1 MFQKPASEHA
11 NINEQNKHDN
21 IDEVETVV
29 GPSVV
34 VEGDFAS
41 EGNIIVKGTVSG
53 SVKTTKLLAVERG
66 ASIFA
71 NVRAGSAL
79 VAGSIKGNV
88 KAADKLELT
97 ETAQVLG
104 DIECK
109 ILNVAPG
116 ALIQGKVTM
125 KGIVMADDKKEK
137 VAMMGKM
144 KTKVED
150 EVVMS

>member
-1 MFQKPASEHA
+1 MFQKPAADYA
-11 NINEQNKHDN
+11 NEPDN
-21 IDEVETVV
+21 QKNHDEVETVV

-53 SVKTTKLLAVERG
+53 SVKTSKLLAVEKG
-66 ASIFA
+66 ACIFA

-79 VAGSIKGNV
+79 VAGSVKGNV
-88 KAADKLELT
+88 KVGDRLELT

-116 ALIQGKVTM
+116 ALIQGKVSM
-125 KGIVMADDKKEK
+125 KGIVMADEKKEK
-137 VAMMGKM
+137 VAVAGRM
-144 KTKVED
+144 KVKNEEELTSV
-150 EVVMS
+150 